1 MTTAASVFANGGTI
15 FLVFVV
21 LFTLS
26 VIYSLYTRRGSGINQ
41 RSYGKVYQGAPGAK
55 VNLTRNVSWASGT
68 PLPTMLTATS
78 LLVWVGKNV
87 TLPDTGR

>member
-55 VNLTRNVSWASGT
+55 GESSMGSRRDEFSTWTRGT
-68 PLPTMLTATS
+68 
-78 LLVWVGKNV
+78 
-87 TLPDTGR
+87 R